1 MTLTQILSV
10 QEKFLKF
17 EDLQAFDYCERKYKE
32 AGEPTERWRLINFLE
47 RMLQELQSSGTGYP
61 KILLFRKKQ
70 IQRREY
76 IIPNPSQT
84 DDECA
89 CFGGW
94 LLRGVPC
101 PCPKGEPRR
110 EELRKLGMQI

>member
-1 MTLTQILSV
+1 MLADGPSEFLLLERAV
-10 QEKFLKF
+10 EQE
-17 EDLQAFDYCERKYKE
+17 YR
-32 AGEPTERWRLINFLE
+32 P

-61 KILLFRKKQ
+61 KILLFRKTQ